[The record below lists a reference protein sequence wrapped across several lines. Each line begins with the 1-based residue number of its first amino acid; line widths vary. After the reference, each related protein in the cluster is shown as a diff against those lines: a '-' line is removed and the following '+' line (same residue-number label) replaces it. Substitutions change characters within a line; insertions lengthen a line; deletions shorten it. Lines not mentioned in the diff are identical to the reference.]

1 MKEGKKY
8 MNSKKKMVSVIA
20 VVLGLGITEVFSSTT
35 GAAEQNENV
44 QYLELGD
51 SEEETAYKEFLDAG
65 EYFSDVEDL
74 TNVMYSVYD
83 INGDK
88 TKELIIKGADNE
100 ENKEEYFF
108 YRYKDKAVKAVG
120 SLENTDDNGE
130 SKLYYVKKEK
140 EIAVSKEATD
150 KSSYTLYKVGKKI
163 KSSFS
168 INKENIDDQMKYTLE
183 DENGN
188 VTDQKITEANWSE
201 VEESLEEIVFYDLE
215 VSSDSEFTEEQ
226 INVLKSSL
234 GVPDDVMVTR
244 CEVGKPWYWEGAG
257 IWIVNVELYSGDDF
271 LAGAAIDPDT
281 LELEREIYT
290 YDVSRMNNGLSTGQE
305 ENNSEVVSPDDE
317 TTSEETSEIRET
329 VSKVT
334 NLPYVGGNTYDV
346 DLHWTENGGLA
357 TSQAIDS
364 GILGTVRMDLDIDG
378 EEEIFYVSYEESSEA
393 PDGNAIYFG
402 VIKKIGKSWNI
413 ISKQE
418 VSCVSP
424 LEHNGENNES
434 SVFMRKSNGKYE
446 IFYESYSESVIATG
460 QSWLF
465 RGFRMEETG
474 LSPISETNNIYYGGS
489 PIDEFWRGAESELN
503 DYNGDAQQ
511 MLDNYCSL
519 GFARPYITFGS
530 MTVDCNS
537 NLYQIVHINK
547 KNALSTMEISQWI
560 PQSNGQGTLT
570 GAFKCVIEDSGS
582 AVPEVMSEYENAQA
596 VAVDASANSQDS
608 TEYLLPDVANRYL
621 EETEVTSFSL
631 DQIQLAINEIFARHG
646 RCFKT
651 AEIDSYFR
659 SKSWYQ
665 PDASKTDEQIVA
677 EFNEYEKANEELLEK
692 VREAK
697 LN

>member
-1 MKEGKKY
+1 M
-8 MNSKKKMVSVIA
+8 
-20 VVLGLGITEVFSSTT
+20 
-35 GAAEQNENV
+35 
-44 QYLELGD
+44 LE
-51 SEEETAYKEFLDAG
+51 
-65 EYFSDVEDL
+65 
-74 TNVMYSVYD
+74 
-83 INGDK
+83 
-88 TKELIIKGADNE
+88 
-100 ENKEEYFF
+100 
-108 YRYKDKAVKAVG
+108 KD
-120 SLENTDDNGE
+120 
-130 SKLYYVKKEK
+130 
-140 EIAVSKEATD
+140 
-150 KSSYTLYKVGKKI
+150 
-163 KSSFS
+163 
-168 INKENIDDQMKYTLE
+168 
-183 DENGN
+183 
-188 VTDQKITEANWSE
+188 
-201 VEESLEEIVFYDLE
+201 
-215 VSSDSEFTEEQ
+215 EFTEEQ

-305 ENNSEVVSPDDE
+305 ENNSEVVSSDDE

-596 VAVDASANSQDS
+596 VAVDANANSQDS

-631 DQIQLAINEIFARHG
+631 DQLQLAINEIFARHG

-697 LN
+697 QN

>member
-1 MKEGKKY
+1 MKEDKEY
-8 MNSKKKMVSVIA
+8 MNSKKKMLSVIA
-20 VVLGLGITEVFSSTT
+20 VVLGLGITEVFSSTAE
-35 GAAEQNENV
+35 AAEQNENI

-51 SEEETAYKEFLDAG
+51 SKEETAYKEFLDAG

-74 TNVMYSVYD
+74 TNIMYSVYD

-88 TKELIIKGADNE
+88 TKELIIKGADSE
-100 ENKEEYFF
+100 ENKVEYFF
-108 YRYKDKAVKAVG
+108 YRYKDKIVKAVG
-120 SLENTDDNGE
+120 SLENTEDNGE
-130 SKLYYVKKEK
+130 SKLYYIKKEK
-140 EIAVSKEATD
+140 EIAVNKEATD
-150 KSSYTLYKVGKKI
+150 KSSYTLYKIGKKI
-163 KSSFS
+163 KPIFS
-168 INKENIDDQMKYTLE
+168 INRENIDNEMEYTLE

-188 VTDQKITEANWSE
+188 ATDQKITEADWSE
-201 VEESLEEIVFYDLE
+201 VEESLEEITFYDLE
-215 VSSDSEFTEEQ
+215 VSSNSEFTEEQ
-226 INVLKSSL
+226 INILKSSL

-244 CEVGKPWYWEGAG
+244 CEVGEPWYWEGAG

-290 YDVSRMNNGLSTGQE
+290 YDVSRMNNGLSTDQE
-305 ENNSEVVSPDDE
+305 ENNSEVSSNDE
-317 TTSEETSEIRET
+317 TTSEEDSEIRET

-364 GILGTVRMDLDIDG
+364 GILGTVRMDLDVDG
-378 EEEIFYVSYEESSEA
+378 DEEIFYVSYEESSAA
-393 PDGNAIYFG
+393 PDGKAVYFG
-402 VIKKIGKSWNI
+402 VIKRIGKSWNI

-418 VSCVSP
+418 VSSVSP
-424 LEHNGENNES
+424 LEHNGENNET

-446 IFYESYSESVIATG
+446 IFYESYGESVIATG

-474 LSPISETNNIYYGGS
+474 LSPISETDNIYYGGS

-503 DYNGDAQQ
+503 DYNGDAQK

-537 NLYQIVHINK
+537 NLYQIVRISK

-560 PQSNGQGTLT
+560 SQNRGQGILT
-570 GAFKCVIEDSGS
+570 GAFKCLIEDSGN
-582 AVPEVMSEYENAQA
+582 AVPEVMSEYENTQTAA
-596 VAVDASANSQDS
+596 AEENTTSQDN
-608 TEYLLPDVANRYL
+608 TEYVLPDVADRYL

-631 DQIQLAINEIFARHG
+631 DQIQLAINEVFARHG

-697 LN
+697 QN